1 MWFINRIKT
10 NVNFSNNQPKRQ
22 PIPVVQS
29 QKSSQSQHLP
39 KPTSQYH
46 HRPERPKTLDTNQS
60 SIHSIKSNVFSSSQS
75 PINSNQM
82 AKTPLSEDDVPKTEF
97 LRSNKT
103 SDSSINSR
111 LSVPNSAVLAQK
123 LSSGSSD
130 RSVPFDEQ
138 EEWKKISEI
147 MANFGTDTDVLHD
160 STNQTNNSNRRR
172 DYQNRA
178 ENGRSNSIAGFTFTE
193 TDRHRNVLKCS
204 ESLNSNVQRR
214 SGSQSPHGQ
223 LMNFLYDNQLDEL
236 SNTLYDNGYD
246 DIDFIKGILD
256 ESDLEVL
263 EVKPELRK
271 KLMAA
276 IENDLQKPARAI
288 STFTKT
294 TTDSTKSNVY
304 HSMNMN
310 HEKQQPNSMG
320 NDSSNNINHNNN
332 SYSTIPKQK
341 GLNNDDVSETLSVH
355 DWLASVRLSQ
365 YAEVFR

>member
-1 MWFINRIKT
+1 MHFHT
-10 NVNFSNNQPKRQ
+10 FSNNQPKRQ
-22 PIPVVQS
+22 PIAAVQS
-29 QKSSQSQHLP
+29 QKSLQSQQLP
-39 KPTSQYH
+39 KSTSQYH
-46 HRPERPKTLDTNQS
+46 HRPERPKTLDTQS
-60 SIHSIKSNVFSSSQS
+60 ATVNALKSNVFNSSQS
-75 PINSNQM
+75 PINNSSA
-82 AKTPLSEDDVPKTEF
+82 AKTPLSEDDAPKSDF
-97 LRSNKT
+97 IRSSKT
-103 SDSSINSR
+103 SDSSMNAR
-111 LSVPNSAVLAQK
+111 LSVPNSAILAQK

-138 EEWKKISEI
+138 EEWKKISDI
-147 MANFGTDTDVLHD
+147 MANFGTDTDILQDHG
-160 STNQTNNSNRRR
+160 NNSNRRR

-193 TDRHRNVLKCS
+193 IDRHRNAMKCS

-236 SNTLYDNGYD
+236 SHTLYDNGYD

-256 ESDLEVL
+256 DSDLDVMEI
-263 EVKPELRK
+263 KPELRT

-288 STFTKT
+288 STVTKSA
-294 TTDSTKSNVY
+294 TDSSKIIVY

-310 HEKQQPNSMG
+310 HEKQQPNSVS
-320 NDSSNNINHNNN
+320 NDSTNNINHNNN

-341 GLNNDDVSETLSVH
+341 GLNNDDVSGTLSVH
-355 DWLASVRLSQ
+355 DWLAGIRLSQ

>member
-1 MWFINRIKT
+1 M
-10 NVNFSNNQPKRQ
+10 
-22 PIPVVQS
+22 
-29 QKSSQSQHLP
+29 L
-39 KPTSQYH
+39 
-46 HRPERPKTLDTNQS
+46 
-60 SIHSIKSNVFSSSQS
+60 KSNAFNSSQS
-75 PINSNQM
+75 PINSNA
-82 AKTPLSEDDVPKTEF
+82 AKTPASEDELNKSDF
-97 LRSNKT
+97 IRSNKN
-103 SDSSINSR
+103 SDSSANSR
-111 LSVPNSAVLAQK
+111 LSVPNSAILAQK

-130 RSVPFDEQ
+130 RSMPFDEQ

-147 MANFGTDTDVLHD
+147 MANFGTDADLLAD
-160 STNQTNNSNRRR
+160 SNGSNRRR

-193 TDRHRNVLKCS
+193 IDRHRSTMKCS
-204 ESLNSNVQRR
+204 ESINSNMQRR

-236 SNTLYDNGYD
+236 SNALYDNGYD

-256 ESDLEVL
+256 ESDLDVL
-263 EVKPELRK
+263 DIKPELRK
-271 KLMAA
+271 KLLAA

-288 STFTKT
+288 TTFTKSA
-294 TTDSTKSNVY
+294 TDSAKSNAY

-310 HEKQQPNSMG
+310 HEKPTNSIG
-320 NDSSNNINHNNN
+320 SDSSHSLNHNNN

-341 GLNNDDVSETLSVH
+341 GLNSDDGSASLSVH